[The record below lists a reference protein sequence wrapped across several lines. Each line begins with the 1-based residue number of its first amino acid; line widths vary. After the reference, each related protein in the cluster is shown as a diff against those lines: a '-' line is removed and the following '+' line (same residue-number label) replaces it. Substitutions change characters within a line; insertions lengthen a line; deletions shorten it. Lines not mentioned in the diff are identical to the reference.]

1 MKSGVHDV
9 RVIWPEKKVASVA
22 SGKRVAAALCTAV
35 AAVVFVVV
43 EAESVLLETL
53 SCNFASTPRL
63 SVLLLDIRLIEP
75 DLLFAFFRFYL
86 EGFIS
91 DL

>member
-1 MKSGVHDV
+1 MKSGVHEV

-22 SGKRVAAALCTAV
+22 SGKRVATAMV
-35 AAVVFVVV
+35 AVVVFVVV

-63 SVLLLDIRLIEP
+63 SALLLDIRLIEL
-75 DLLFAFFRFYL
+75 DLLFAFFRVYL

>member
-22 SGKRVAAALCTAV
+22 SGKRVATAV
-35 AAVVFVVV
+35 VAVVVFVVV